1 MALDTK
7 QYNALDLAQPTNFRS
22 MLNSGSFLYGVGL
35 KIAHEEAA
43 RIEHVPLNATLLVSL
58 IKTIQYHSAGSMVPF
73 VRLGPYSPDLVNYA
87 LTGGAGGIVQPHVQN
102 ADQARQLVKLAKF
115 APLGERSY
123 PPLDQAGPDSEQHI
137 LPTGS
142 VPKADVCQIYDVW
155 NEHAAVLCQIEDV
168 EGVRNVDDIAKVPG
182 VDALMV
188 GAGDLR
194 ASLGLEVGSQDGQE
208 PVFLEAMAK
217 IQRAADANGL
227 AVLGFAMTPD
237 ILQRRIQL
245 GWRAFVIHSD
255 ASAIYKSGVQTLEA
269 QVKVADAAEDIP
281 VTVSEV
287 VPRQDINRDSHIER
301 FPLSQGKIPAIE
313 GEDIKL
319 QETIAIAVYFAKLH
333 NKRKLLGDGSLK
345 QEAQI
350 ISWVSWSN
358 QELLVV
364 LSRWFLPLIPN
375 LTRPARYDYD
385 EVESGKADSLAVL
398 NDLERQLQARSTKYL
413 VSDQITLADIFLTII
428 LSRGFELVLDPTW
441 RAEHPVILNYW
452 TSVAE
457 WDFVKQ
463 VVPNFELVQKA
474 LENVEPEKV
483 KRAS

>member
-1 MALDTK
+1 MALNTK
-7 QYNALDLAQPTNFRS
+7 EYNALDLAQPTNFRS
-22 MLNSGSFLYGVGL
+22 MLNSGSLLYGVGL

-73 VRLGPYSPDLVNYA
+73 VRLGPYSPDIVNYA

-123 PPLDQAGPDSEQHI
+123 PPL
-137 LPTGS
+137 
-142 VPKADVCQIYDVW
+142 
-155 NEHAAVLCQIEDV
+155 
-168 EGVRNVDDIAKVPG
+168 

-208 PVFLEAMAK
+208 PVFLEAMTK
-217 IQRAADANGL
+217 IQRAADTNGL

-269 QVKVADAAEDIP
+269 QMKIADKMYTVYGNQGNPRTRIILVTAAAEEIP
-281 VTVSEV
+281 TKVSEV
-287 VPRQDINRDSHIER
+287 VPRKDINRDALIEQ

-313 GEDIKL
+313 GENIKL
-319 QETIAIAVYFAKLH
+319 HETIAIAIYFAKLN
-333 NKRKLLGDGSLK
+333 NKQKLLGDGSLK
-345 QEAQI
+345 QEAEI
-350 ISWVSWSN
+350 LSWVSWAN
-358 QELLVV
+358 QELLQI
-364 LSRWFLPLIPN
+364 LSRC
-375 LTRPARYDYD
+375 YDA
-385 EVESGKADSLAVL
+385 VESGKATSLEVL

-413 VSDQITLADIFLTII
+413 VSDRITLADIFLAII
-428 LSRGFELVLDPTW
+428 ISRGLELILDPTW
-441 RAEHPVILNYW
+441 RAEHPAIMKYW

-457 WDFVKQ
+457 WEYVKK
-463 VVPNFELVQKA
+463 VIPSLELCQKTP
-474 LENVEPEKV
+474 ENVEPKRV
-483 KRAS
+483 KN